1 MDKQIKI
8 AVIAG
13 TPVDTRMGVGYIESK
28 MQEAGGTPGFLPLYC
43 PASLDCDE
51 QVKFQ
56 YSDDDGKRA
65 LMDNIFD
72 PAISDG
78 VRDFF
83 IYCNSLSGSF
93 DFDIYALHKSIET
106 REDIRVY
113 TPLQVYRKL
122 GKAYGRVGVMAANN
136 LSAHA
141 IEEALMASNPDIYM
155 IGTGNMAIVR
165 AIEDGMP
172 PDEIIDKCGIA
183 HFVKYAEACGA
194 EALVLGCTHFPY
206 FKEELAKLTGLPIV
220 DPAGEMFRALTE
232 ATRQTE

>member
-1 MDKQIKI
+1 MSDLIKT

-13 TPVDTRMGVGYIESK
+13 TPVDTQMGVEYIERK
-28 MQEAGGTPGFLPLYC
+28 THEAGIDPGFMPLYC
-43 PASLDCDE
+43 PASLSCDD
-51 QVKFQ
+51 QIKFQ
-56 YSDDDGKRA
+56 YSDNDGKRA

-72 PAISDG
+72 PAIADG

-93 DFDIYALHKSIET
+93 DFDIYALRKSIDAGA
-106 REDIRVY
+106 DIRVY
-113 TPLQVYRKL
+113 TPLQVYRRL
-122 GKAYGRVGVMAANN
+122 GGEYGRIGVMAANN

-165 AIEDGMP
+165 AIEDGLTP
-172 PDEIIDKCGIA
+172 EEVVRQCGIA
-183 HFVKYAEACGA
+183 HLVKYAEACGA

-206 FKEELAKLTGLPIV
+206 FKEEIERLTDLPIV
-220 DPAGEMFRALTE
+220 DPAGEMFDSLVK
-232 ATRQTE
+232 ATRRT

>member
-1 MDKQIKI
+1 MDRLIKT

-13 TPVDTRMGVGYIESK
+13 TPVDTQMGVEYIERK
-28 MQEAGGTPGFLPLYC
+28 TQEAGIEPGFLPLYC
-43 PASLDCDE
+43 PAALDCDE

-56 YSDDDGKRA
+56 YSDNDEKRA
-65 LMDNIFD
+65 VMDNIFD
-72 PAISDG
+72 PAIEEG

-93 DFDIYALHKSIET
+93 DFDRYALLKSLDSGV
-106 REDIRVY
+106 DINIY
-113 TPLQVYRKL
+113 TPLQVYRRL
-122 GKAYGRVGVMAANN
+122 GREYSRIGVMAANN

-165 AIEDGMP
+165 AIEDGLSSE
-172 PDEIIDKCGIA
+172 EIADRCGLA
-183 HFVKYAEACGA
+183 HLMKYIEACGA

-206 FKEELAKLTGLPIV
+206 IQEELEKLTCLPII
-220 DPAGEMFRALTE
+220 DPAGEMFRALVE
-232 ATRQTE
+232 ATR